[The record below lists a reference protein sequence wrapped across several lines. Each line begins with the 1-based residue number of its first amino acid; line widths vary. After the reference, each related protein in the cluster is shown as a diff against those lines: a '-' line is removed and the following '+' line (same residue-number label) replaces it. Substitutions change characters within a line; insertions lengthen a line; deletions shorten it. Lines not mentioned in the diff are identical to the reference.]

1 MKVYLDKHS
10 TETYGKVRRREQLD
24 SLEVW
29 KFWKIPKLKVLE
41 NTKTK
46 SFGKHQ
52 NYSSFGKHVE
62 RKGGIIEVYLW
73 KLYRKFTLENLQ
85 CVEKQ

>member
-1 MKVYLDKHS
+1 MEVYQDKHS
-10 TETYGKVRRREQLD
+10 TETCGKVRRHEQLD

-29 KFWKIPKLKVLE
+29 KFWKTPKQEVLE

-46 SFGKHQ
+46 SFGKHA
-52 NYSSFGKHVE
+52 E
-62 RKGGIIEVYLW
+62 RKGGIMEVCLW

-85 CVEKQ
+85 YVEEQ